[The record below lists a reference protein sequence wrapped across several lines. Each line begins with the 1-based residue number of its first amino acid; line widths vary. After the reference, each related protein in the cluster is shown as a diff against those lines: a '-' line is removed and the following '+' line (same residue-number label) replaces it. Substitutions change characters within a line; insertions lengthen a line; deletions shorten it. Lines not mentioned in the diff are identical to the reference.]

1 MNPRR
6 SSFAALSI
14 PTMRFARLRETAVA
28 LTNPLN
34 SLFGAFSR
42 DLGIDLGTANTLV
55 HVRGKGIVISEPSV
69 VAIDKRSKEVKAVG
83 AEAKAMVG
91 KTPAN
96 IIAVRPLKDGVIAD
110 FDVVEK
116 MLKYFIDKAH
126 ERSFGMI
133 SPRPRVVVGVPS
145 GVTQVEMRAAR
156 DAALN
161 ANARD
166 AFVVEEPMAAAI
178 GAGLPVDEPMGS
190 MVVDIGGGTTEVAVI
205 SLGGIVINH
214 SIRTAGD
221 EIDEAIMQFARR
233 EYNLLIGER
242 MAERAKIVA
251 GSAYPLDEEIK
262 VVLRGRDLLTGLPK
276 AVEVSSVELREGIA
290 GPVNTIVAEVRAA
303 LEETPPE
310 LVADIMEYG
319 IMLCGGGAQLLGL
332 DKRIGAET
340 KMPVHIAD
348 DPLSCVARGAGKMVE
363 EFENPVYRSI
373 LTSTQR
379 TRRVKYQ

>member
-1 MNPRR
+1 MASFNPINGM
-6 SSFAALSI
+6 FNG
-14 PTMRFARLRETAVA
+14 M
-28 LTNPLN
+28 
-34 SLFGAFSR
+34 FGAFSR

-69 VAIDKRSKEVKAVG
+69 VAINTMSKRVEAVG
-83 AEAKAMVG
+83 AEAKAMIG
-91 KTPAN
+91 KTPGN

-116 MLKYFIDKAH
+116 MLAYFIKKAH
-126 ERSFGMI
+126 ERTVGLVP
-133 SPRPRVVVGVPS
+133 PRPRVIVGIPS
-145 GVTQVEMRAAR
+145 GVTEVEKRAAR
-156 DAALN
+156 DATLN

-166 AFVVEEPMAAAI
+166 AYVVDEPMAAAI
-178 GAGLPVDEPMGS
+178 GAGLPVEEPVGS
-190 MVVDIGGGTTEVAVI
+190 MIVDIGGGTTEVAVI

-221 EIDEAIMQFARR
+221 EIDEAIIQFARR

-242 MAERAKIVA
+242 MAEKAKIAA

-276 AVEVSSVELREGIA
+276 AVEVSSVEIREGIS
-290 GPVNTIVAEVRAA
+290 GPVSTIVYEVRAA

-310 LVADIMEYG
+310 LVADIMEHG
-319 IMLCGGGAQLLGL
+319 VTLAGGGSLLHGL
-332 DKRIGAET
+332 DRRISAET
-340 KMPVHIAD
+340 RMPVYIAE

-363 EFENPVYRSI
+363 NFDNKSYRDI
-373 LTSTQR
+373 LTRAQNS
-379 TRRVKYQ
+379 RRAKNLTP